1 MGKKIKVLVVD
12 DSALVRKIFSDII
25 TEAPTLDLVGIAQNG
40 VIALRKIEEFRPD
53 IVTLDVEMPKLD
65 GFGVLKEM
73 IAKGLQSR
81 VIMVSGVTKEGA
93 ESTLKALEMGALD
106 FIAKPSGRMSD
117 LKILSDLLLAKI
129 HAIAHIDMTQ
139 ITRAIH
145 KPYETS
151 ENKKLKSG
159 GSGGVPERII
169 AIGTSTGGPQALKDV
184 FHDEALPEDSAYLVV
199 QHMPA
204 EFTSPFSERLNQ
216 ISKLTVKEAE
226 QDEKIVSGW
235 VYVAPGHSHLEIIYR
250 QRQPYVKL
258 SQTGKVSGHQP
269 SIDVL
274 FMSVAKHCGKDAV
287 AVIMTGMG
295 RDGSKGIKAIKEMGG
310 YTIAQDKESSI
321 VFGMNR
327 EAISLGAIKDVVP
340 LKEIPSAIQSILY
353 SKR

>member
-1 MGKKIKVLVVD
+1 MGKIKVLVVD

-25 TEAPTLDLVGIAQNG
+25 NDDPTLDLVGIAQNG
-40 VIALRKIEEFRPD
+40 VIALRKIEEFKPD

-73 IAKGLQSR
+73 VAKGLQSK

-93 ESTLKALEMGALD
+93 QSTLKALEMGALD
-106 FIAKPSGRMSD
+106 FISKPSGRMND
-117 LKILSDLLLAKI
+117 LKVLSDLLLAKI

-139 ITRAIH
+139 ITRKIH
-145 KPYETS
+145 KPYEPS
-151 ENKKLKSG
+151 QIQKQESRVSG
-159 GSGGVPERII
+159 EIPKRIV

-184 FHDEALPEDSAYLVV
+184 FDDDSLPEDCAYLVV

-204 EFTSPFSERLNQ
+204 EFTLPFSERLNH
-216 ISKLTVKEAE
+216 ISKLSVKEAE
-226 QDEKIVSGW
+226 HDEKIMSGW
-235 VYVAPGHSHLEIIYR
+235 VYIAPGHSHLEIIYR

-258 SQTGKVSGHQP
+258 SQSGKVSGHQP

-274 FMSVAKHCGKDAV
+274 FMSIAKNCGKDAV

-295 RDGSKGIKAIKEMGG
+295 RDGSKGIKTIKEMGG
-310 YTIAQDKESSI
+310 YTIAQDKASSI

-327 EAISLGAIKDVVP
+327 EAISLGAIIDVVP
-340 LKEIPSAIQSILY
+340 LRKISSAIQSILS